1 MPEATGPSPAIPSP
15 PAGSAG
21 KVDGRIVVILLFA
34 GAFLLWGIVF
44 LAGLNQRGSR
54 GQLPGR
60 EDGAYRDSSAHPD
73 TLRAWLAKLPAE
85 WVKVTRVEGQGF
97 VILVPCYTSNSEL
110 AFRTEPD
117 SLPRLQCEY
126 CDSLGQYGVLGIA
139 RDHRDTT
146 LELQLNPPAGELKVL
161 AVTDSLLARY
171 PEAPFQDRILVW
183 SRPRR
188 VEGGA
193 APDSAAA
200 DDSTG
205 VQPTAQVAATP
216 AADTLIFVPRHQ
228 ENEFEVLRAE
238 DENPEGC
245 GTQAE

>member
-1 MPEATGPSPAIPSP
+1 MPEAIGPSPSRPE
-15 PAGSAG
+15 SAG

-54 GQLPGR
+54 GHLPGR
-60 EDGAYRDSSAHPD
+60 EDGETRDSTAHPD
-73 TLRAWLAKLPAE
+73 TVRAWLAKLPAE

-139 RDHRDTT
+139 RDHRDST
-146 LELQLNPPAGELKVL
+146 LELQLNPPAGDLKVL
-161 AVTDSLLARY
+161 AVTGSLLQRY

-183 SRPRR
+183 SRPRAP
-188 VEGGA
+188 A

-205 VQPTAQVAATP
+205 QAAAT
-216 AADTLIFVPRHQ
+216 ATADTLLFVPRHQ

-245 GTQAE
+245 GAQAE